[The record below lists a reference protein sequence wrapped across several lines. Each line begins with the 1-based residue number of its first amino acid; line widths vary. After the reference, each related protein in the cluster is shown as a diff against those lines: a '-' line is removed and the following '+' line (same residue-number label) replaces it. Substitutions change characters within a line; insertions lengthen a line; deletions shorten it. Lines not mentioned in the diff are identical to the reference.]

1 MLGKPKFGV
10 FAVSISS
17 VFILSYSKELSDI
30 KFVLIE
36 RSLMYSMFDLLF
48 ETPSYRPVYVISDSE
63 MKELKKNQ
71 HQEELDEITAQK
83 VRLEDAF
90 KAQLKHLEEREKEV
104 KKQLK
109 VLSSSKDK

>member
-17 VFILSYSKELSDI
+17 VFILSYLKKSLDI
-30 KFVLIE
+30 GLVLIL

-71 HQEELDEITAQK
+71 YQEELDEITSQK

-90 KAQLKHLEEREKEV
+90 KAQLKHLEEREKEE
-104 KKQLK
+104 KKEHK
-109 VLSSSKDK
+109 VLSASKDK